1 MKIRLLAVGQK
12 MPHWV
17 QETFAQYNGR
27 LQKNQKVELL
37 EISPIHRSKSM
48 NAKKAMQLECES
60 ILAVLKPQEKIVL
73 LDEHGKSIATKDLA
87 TAIENWKMQSIDVA
101 IIIGGA
107 DGVSPDLKIKAFHT
121 WSLSRLTFPH
131 PMVRVI
137 LMEQI
142 YRAYSLIAN
151 HPYHRE

>member
-12 MPHWV
+12 MPQWV
-17 QETFAQYNGR
+17 QKTFAEYNGR
-27 LQKNQKVELL
+27 LQKNQQLELL
-37 EISPIHRSKSM
+37 EIAPIHRSKTI
-48 NAKKAMQLECES
+48 NAHKAMQLECTS
-60 ILAVLKPQEKIVL
+60 ILAALKPQEKIIL
-73 LDEHGKSIATKDLA
+73 LDERGKSISTKDLA
-87 TAIENWKMQSIDVA
+87 SSIENWQMQSLDVA
-101 IIIGGA
+101 IVIGGA
-107 DGVSPDLKIKAFHT
+107 DGVSADLKKQAFQT

-142 YRAYSLIAN
+142 YRAYSLMAN